1 MFIGRFGAYVRYVN
15 TEEREDVHS
24 TLSNWSW
31 GLILDD
37 VALCL
42 PLRWKFPGCNGW
54 RWSSRCPKWRL
65 LALQGQAVLIKSLGS
80 INPMICKGSVLHF
93 PNERQ
98 PTIAL
103 ARRIFGLN
111 PRPCRLTQD
120 SPNSYQACGKA
131 GGASAWEANA
141 SAHADSEGGDRG
153 DTQSPGQN
161 GLQLLK
167 NVKKLPYKPYIR
179 SCETVNRLAFFI
191 EST

>member
-31 GLILDD
+31 GLFLDD

-80 INPMICKGSVLHF
+80 INPIICKGAVLHF

-98 PTIAL
+98 PAI
-103 ARRIFGLN
+103 G
-111 PRPCRLTQD
+111 TQD
-120 SPNSYQACGKA
+120 FGIFWP
-131 GGASAWEANA
+131 ERPPLLP
-141 SAHADSEGGDRG
+141 H
-153 DTQSPGQN
+153 PGQPEQLPSMWKSRWCKCVR
-161 GLQLLK
+161 GKCKCPRRPWRRRSWRYPKSRPKRIATPQKVTLHLQLW
-167 NVKKLPYKPYIR
+167 NPQ
-179 SCETVNRLAFFI
+179 
-191 EST
+191 

>member
-80 INPMICKGSVLHF
+80 ISPMICKGAVLHF

-103 ARRIFGLN
+103 ATPAPAAS
-111 PRPCRLTQD
+111 PRTARTATKHVEKPVVQVRERQMQVPTPTVKEEIVEIPKVQAKTDCNSSKTSKSYLTFAAVKPSID
-120 SPNSYQACGKA
+120 SLS
-131 GGASAWEANA
+131 
-141 SAHADSEGGDRG
+141 
-153 DTQSPGQN
+153 
-161 GLQLLK
+161 L
-167 NVKKLPYKPYIR
+167 
-179 SCETVNRLAFFI
+179 
-191 EST
+191 